1 MSPVNQ
7 RREIYR
13 AAVPL
18 LLASSFGPKGGGFT
32 LLASKRDRKTAT
44 ASGVSRVPESCSIDT
59 AFGGVCSCY
68 WVAGCGV
75 FGVASGVAG
84 GAGLSSSEYTS
95 IESCDEA
102 IKADRANVQA
112 WIDRGVIH
120 ARQGLDEE
128 AANDFDTASA
138 LLDRKG

>member
-1 MSPVNQ
+1 MLEVLDMSKELLAALVSFVASVFLSGQAVAEPAK
-7 RREIYR
+7 
-13 AAVPL
+13 AAVVPCGSAIL
-18 LLASSFGPKGGGFT
+18 L
-32 LLASKRDRKTAT
+32 
-44 ASGVSRVPESCSIDT
+44 
-59 AFGGVCSCY
+59 
-68 WVAGCGV
+68 
-75 FGVASGVAG
+75 
-84 GAGLSSSEYTS
+84 SEKYTS